1 MALFFKDSETG
12 AARGTPRKLPP
23 HGGRILFA
31 VLLTGGLFALAAKS
45 AAWLPAASDSL
56 WTCFE
61 LSFAALLGLFG
72 FEATKYA

>member
-1 MALFFKDSETG
+1 MALFFKEPETVD
-12 AARGTPRKLPP
+12 ARGKPRKLPP
-23 HGGRILFA
+23 DGWRIALA
-31 VLLTGGLFALAAKS
+31 LALTLGLFVLAATS
-45 AAWLPAASDSL
+45 ATWMPAASDSL